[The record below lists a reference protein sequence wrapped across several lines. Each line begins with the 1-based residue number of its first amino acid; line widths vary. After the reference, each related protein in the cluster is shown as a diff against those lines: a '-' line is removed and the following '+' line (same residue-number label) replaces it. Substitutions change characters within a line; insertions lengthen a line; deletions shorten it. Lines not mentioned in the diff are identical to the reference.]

1 MATQVAVNYRLR
13 PKYYEKLL
21 FLFET
26 YAVGD
31 PHLTR
36 SEIAQLQADE
46 QALYSITPAQDA
58 NTMSRLCA
66 NLPGMRD
73 LGRKPV
79 ITDGCACV
87 GGNVMSFA
95 LSGAYAQVNA
105 VEFDESRARML
116 EHNVNVI
123 RGRAPCTVNIV
134 TGSYIA
140 LMYTLSQ
147 DIVFLDPPWG
157 GPDYKDLDTVSLSL
171 GDKHLAD
178 IVHDLHV
185 HRALLA
191 THKGRLQTQIRS
203 VLRGAIEANL
213 KLYVYW
219 FDLSLQRVS
228 RVSTDTCKRGNQGY
242 PAREMF
248 PRPERG
254 AE

>member
-140 LMYTLSQ
+140 LMHTLSQ

-157 GPDYKDLDTVSLSL
+157 GTDYENGESVKLELGGKTVTDIIEYLENSSHTQLVFWKAPEINYDEHDMNTQMSGLGLTMNEVTGFRKMKLFYVNLRVTAAEASQDICSQCELTASL
-171 GDKHLAD
+171 
-178 IVHDLHV
+178 
-185 HRALLA
+185 
-191 THKGRLQTQIRS
+191 
-203 VLRGAIEANL
+203 
-213 KLYVYW
+213 
-219 FDLSLQRVS
+219 
-228 RVSTDTCKRGNQGY
+228 
-242 PAREMF
+242 
-248 PRPERG
+248 
-254 AE
+254 

>member
-105 VEFDESRARML
+105 VEFDESRAQML
-116 EHNVNVI
+116 EHNVSVI
-123 RGRAPCTVNIV
+123 RGRAPCLVNVV

-185 HRALLA
+185 HDLHSDGKTRYVVWKAPSNFAIDEMKEKLKKFELEM
-191 THKGRLQTQIRS
+191 K
-203 VLRGAIEANL
+203 VLER
-213 KLYVYW
+213 
-219 FDLSLQRVS
+219 FLQRT
-228 RVSTDTCKRGNQGY
+228 RDGY
-242 PAREMF
+242 KLKYVLYYVELSKPT
-248 PRPERG
+248 
-254 AE
+254 

>member
-157 GPDYKDLDTVSLSL
+157 GPEYKDLDTVSLSL

-185 HRALLA
+185 HDLHSDGKTRYVVWKAPSNFAIDEMKEKLKKFELEMNVLENFFQQ
-191 THKGRLQTQIRS
+191 KGSDKLKY
-203 VLRGAIEANL
+203 VLY
-213 KLYVYW
+213 YVE
-219 FDLSLQRVS
+219 LSKP
-228 RVSTDTCKRGNQGY
+228 T
-242 PAREMF
+242 
-248 PRPERG
+248 
-254 AE
+254 